1 MAKKNVPSNKGYDPY
16 NKPTASK
23 PKPKPNPYKASPNN
37 PYNNA
42 GPKVK
47 ASSSAKTKSVARAA
61 SRASTRSAA
70 LNTPR
75 NSMYGDRGGMRHL
88 STDPSVEATKGMRA
102 KNVAKKATADAARRA
117 RPSKIG
123 WAKAGGPKAGGV
135 KGLGTASRPG
145 GAMVKWGGISAKKAA
160 PQMLGGY
167 LKGLASTAGAAVG
180 RSLGPIG
187 AVVGAGQVGYEIG
200 KAANKKWNISG
211 RIVDAVSPSYNPNST
226 GRSRT
231 LTKSGSYDNPALQRH
246 HAKKKK
252 R

>member
-23 PKPKPNPYKASPNN
+23 PKPKPNPNKASPNN

-42 GPKVK
+42 GAKIK
-47 ASSSAKTKSVARAA
+47 ASSRGPTSFDESFGRGLKSDNSIRAYKRAA
-61 SRASTRSAA
+61 ARQMALNPGSEPAFKYKSNVDRASS
-70 LNTPR
+70 
-75 NSMYGDRGGMRHL
+75 
-88 STDPSVEATKGMRA
+88 EASKGMWR
-102 KNVAKKATADAARRA
+102 KNAARKATVDAARRA

-123 WAKAGGPKAGGV
+123 WAKV
-135 KGLGTASRPG
+135 G
-145 GAMVKWGGISAKKAA
+145 GAAKGSAVKWGTAGAKKAA
-160 PQMLGGY
+160 PAMLGGY
-167 LKGLASTAGAAVG
+167 LKGIASTAGAAVG

-211 RIVDAVSPSYNPNST
+211 RIVDALSPSYDPNST

>member
-23 PKPKPNPYKASPNN
+23 PKPKPNPNKASPNN

-42 GPKVK
+42 GRKIA
-47 ASSSAKTKSVARAA
+47 ASSTRAGGDLAAAHAGDREILRSMLTKGSGPKGPGVRGGRSFTSRMDVA
-61 SRASTRSAA
+61 
-70 LNTPR
+70 
-75 NSMYGDRGGMRHL
+75 GDRGSAASSGM
-88 STDPSVEATKGMRA
+88 MR
-102 KNVAKKATADAARRA
+102 KNAARKATVDAARRA

-123 WAKAGGPKAGGV
+123 WAKV
-135 KGLGTASRPG
+135 G
-145 GAMVKWGGISAKKAA
+145 GAAKGSAVKWGTAGAKKAA
-160 PQMLGGY
+160 PAMLGGY
-167 LKGLASTAGAAVG
+167 LKGIASTAGAAVG

-211 RIVDAVSPSYNPNST
+211 RIVDALSPSYDPNST